1 MSDSDFG
8 FPRDLGDG
16 LVLRWGTP
24 ADAEELGVFNVRLH
38 SDDLE
43 EPEEFLANWTH
54 NLMGGGHPTTG
65 AGDFTVVV
73 DEKNGSKIVSS
84 MNLISQTWT
93 YDGIPFGFGRPELV
107 ATDDNYRR
115 RGLVRAQF
123 EAIHARSAAKG
134 ELVQG
139 ITGIPW
145 YYRQFGYEMA
155 LELGGGRSFFWGRSG
170 NDKRVDEEPYR
181 LRPATPEDL
190 PLLEELY
197 AVHCA
202 GSLLTRWRDAAQWRY
217 ELFEAD
223 RESPYARHVYVVETD
238 AATAAGYVE
247 YRLWKHFFI
256 VRELGVL
263 PGHSL
268 RAVGLYLTRALKIQA
283 DELNQ
288 TREKPIDHISFNLGV
303 AHPLYKALER
313 ELEQQRKPYA
323 WYIRVPN
330 LPAFLRHI
338 APALARRLAA
348 SVMPGYSGALK
359 LNFYLAQLKVDF
371 KDGKLVD
378 AGPYMP
384 EHFFDADAFFPDLT
398 FLQLLFGYRTLD
410 ELNYARVDCYANNA
424 DAAVLLNALFP
435 KQHSWVVELG

>member
-1 MSDSDFG
+1 MSNRDLSL
-8 FPRDLGDG
+8 PRNLGDG
-16 LVLRWGTP
+16 LVLRWGRP
-24 ADAEELGVFNVRLH
+24 ADAEELGAFNVRLH
-38 SDDLE
+38 SDNPE
-43 EPEEFLANWTH
+43 EPEEFLANWTR
-54 NLMGGGHPTTG
+54 NLMDGNHPTTS
-65 AGDFTVVV
+65 ASDFTVVV
-73 DEKNGSKIVSS
+73 DEKNGGKIVSS

-107 ATDDNYRR
+107 ATEDDYRR

-123 EAIHARSAAKG
+123 EAIHAKSAAKG

-145 YYRQFGYEMA
+145 YYRQFGYDMA
-155 LELGGGRSFFWGRSG
+155 LELGGSRSFFWGRSG

-190 PLLEELY
+190 PCLEELY
-197 AVHCA
+197 TNHCT
-202 GSLLTRWRDAAQWRY
+202 GSLLTRRRDRALWQY
-217 ELFEAD
+217 ELFMAD

-247 YRLWKHFFI
+247 YRQWKHSFV

-263 PGHSL
+263 RGHSL
-268 RAVGLYLTRALKIQA
+268 RAVGLFLTRALKQQA
-283 DELNQ
+283 DELNKA
-288 TREKPIDHISFNLGV
+288 REKPIDQISFNLGT
-303 AHPLYKALER
+303 AHPLYQALER

-323 WYIRVPN
+323 WYIRVPD

-348 SVMPGYSGALK
+348 SVMAGYSGALK
-359 LNFYLAQLKVDF
+359 VNFYLAQLKVDF

-378 AGPYMP
+378 VGPYTP

-410 ELNYARVDCYANNA
+410 EVNYARVDCYANNA

>member
-1 MSDSDFG
+1 MSYS
-8 FPRDLGDG
+8 DLGLPRNLKDG
-16 LVLRWGTP
+16 LVLRWGRP
-24 ADAEELGVFNVRLH
+24 ADAEEVGVFNVRLH
-38 SDDLE
+38 SDNPE

-54 NLMGGGHPTTG
+54 DLMGGAHPTTS
-65 AGDFTVVV
+65 ASDFTVVV
-73 DEKNGSKIVSS
+73 DEKNGGKIVSS

-107 ATDDNYRR
+107 ATDDDYRR

-123 EAIHARSAAKG
+123 EVIHARSAAKG

-155 LELGGGRSFFWGRSG
+155 VELGGSRAFFWGRPG
-170 NDKRVDEEPYR
+170 NDKRVDEELYR

-190 PLLEELY
+190 SYLEELY
-197 AVHCA
+197 AAHCA
-202 GSLLTRWRDAAQWRY
+202 GSLLTRRRDWALWQY
-217 ELFEAD
+217 ELFTAD
-223 RESPYARHVYVVETD
+223 RESPYARHVSVVTTD
-238 AATAAGYVE
+238 GAMPAGYVE
-247 YRLWKHFFI
+247 YRLWKNFFS

-268 RAVGLYLTRALKIQA
+268 RAVGLFLTRALKLQA
-283 DELNQ
+283 DELNKARQ
-288 TREKPIDHISFNLGV
+288 KPIDHVNFNLGV
-303 AHPLYKALER
+303 AHPLYQALER

-323 WYIRVPN
+323 WYIRVPD
-330 LPAFLRHI
+330 LSAFLQHI
-338 APALARRLAA
+338 APALAGRLASSGMA
-348 SVMPGYSGALK
+348 GYSGALK

-371 KDGKLVD
+371 KNGKLVG
-378 AGPYMP
+378 AGPYRP

-398 FLQLLFGYRTLD
+398 FLQLLFGYRSLD
-410 ELNYARVDCYANNA
+410 ELNYARADCYADNA

>member
-1 MSDSDFG
+1 MSDSDLG
-8 FPRDLGDG
+8 LPRNLGDG
-16 LVLRWGTP
+16 LVLRWGRP

-38 SDDLE
+38 SDTPE
-43 EPEEFLANWTH
+43 EPEEFLANWTRD
-54 NLMGGGHPTTG
+54 LMGGAHPTTS

-73 DEKNGSKIVSS
+73 DEKNGGKIVSS

-93 YDGIPFGFGRPELV
+93 YDGVPFGFGRPELV
-107 ATDDNYRR
+107 ATDDDYRR

-155 LELGGGRSFFWGRSG
+155 LELGGSRAFFWGRPG
-170 NDKRVDEEPYR
+170 NDKGVEKEPYQ
-181 LRPATPEDL
+181 LRPATPADL
-190 PLLEELY
+190 PRLEELY
-197 AVHCA
+197 TSHCA
-202 GSLLTRWRDAAQWRY
+202 GSLLTRRRDRAIWQY
-217 ELFEAD
+217 ELFAAD
-223 RESPYARHVYVVETD
+223 RESPYARHVYVVTTD
-238 AATAAGYVE
+238 AATPVGYVE
-247 YRLWKHFFI
+247 YRLWKHFFS

-263 PGHSL
+263 PDHSL
-268 RAVGLYLTRALKIQA
+268 RAVGLFLTRAFKQQA
-283 DELNQ
+283 DELNKA
-288 TREKPIDHISFNLGV
+288 REKPIDHINFNLGV
-303 AHPLYKALER
+303 AHPLYEALER

-323 WYIRVPN
+323 WFIRVPD
-330 LPAFLRHI
+330 LPAFLWHI
-338 APALARRLAA
+338 APALARRLAS
-348 SVMPGYSGALK
+348 SVIAGYTGALK
-359 LNFYLAQLKVDF
+359 VNFYVTQLKVDF

-378 AGPYMP
+378 VGPYIP

-398 FLQLLFGYRTLD
+398 FLQLLFGYRSLD

-424 DAAVLLNALFP
+424 DAAVLLNTLFP